1 MQISYEKLAEILGSQ
16 SSLLI
21 VHGESS
27 YFLSGV
33 EAFLKKFVKI
43 NKTHSWTVKSKDPDS
58 KEIEDL
64 SSFIKKVKPSLII
77 SCGGGTV
84 IDTAKASS
92 FLSRQGLDL
101 LTLLEGKRNKFSRK
115 VEEIVIPTTC
125 GTGSESTHFAVI
137 YINNIK
143 HSLADESMKP
153 QYFYLD
159 GSFLINLSPKHIL
172 SSGLDAFS
180 QSIES
185 FWAKSSTDESKL
197 MSSEGMGLFV
207 ENYNSLLKADNLLA
221 LGSMLICANKAGQAI
236 NITKTTAPHAISYYL
251 SKKLNLPHGFSVF
264 LTLPEI
270 FQFTLSEASIKKNKL
285 DVERIYRCMGCKDLD
300 GATYLLK
307 EIRKQAALYMEIP
320 SLSTREIEELSFNA
334 SQSVNEERLFN
345 HPIRLSKE
353 EIFELTYLGLRE
365 VFLS

>member
-1 MQISYEKLAEILGSQ
+1 MQISYKKLEEILSSQ
-16 SSLLI
+16 SALLI

-27 YFLSGV
+27 YSLSGI
-33 EAFLKKFVKI
+33 EAFLEKFVKN
-43 NKTHSWTVKSKDPDS
+43 NKTHSWAVKSKDPDS
-58 KEIEDL
+58 VEIEDL
-64 SSFIKKVKPSLII
+64 SSFIKKIKPSLII

-84 IDTAKASS
+84 IDTVKASS

-101 LTLLEGKRNKFSRK
+101 LNLLEGKRKEYSKK

-137 YINNIK
+137 YINDIK
-143 HSLADESMKP
+143 YSLADESMKP
-153 QYFYLD
+153 EYFYLD
-159 GSFLINLSPKHIL
+159 SSFLANLSPKHIL
-172 SSGLDAFS
+172 SSSLDAFS

-185 FWAKSSTDESKL
+185 FWAKSSTPESRL
-197 MSSEGMGLFV
+197 MSLEGISLFV
-207 ENYNSLLKADNLLA
+207 ENYNSLLKADNLHE
-221 LGSMLICANKAGQAI
+221 LGLMLICANKAGQAI

-270 FQFTLSEASIKKNKL
+270 FQHTLSEEITRKNKL
-285 DVERIYRCMGCKDLD
+285 DVEIIYRSMGCEDLE

-307 EIRKQAALYMEIP
+307 ELRKHAASYMEIP
-320 SLSTREIEELSFNA
+320 SLSAREIEELSLNA

-345 HPIRLSKE
+345 HPIGLSKK
-353 EIFELTYLGLRE
+353 EIFELTHLGLRE
-365 VFLS
+365 VFL